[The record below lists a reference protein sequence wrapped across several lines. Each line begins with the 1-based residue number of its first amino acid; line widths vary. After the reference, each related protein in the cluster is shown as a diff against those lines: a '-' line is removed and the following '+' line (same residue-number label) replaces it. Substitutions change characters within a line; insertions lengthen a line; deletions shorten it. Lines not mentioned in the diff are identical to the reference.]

1 MRDTRAFLVWE
12 EALRFV
18 RERDLGGVAG
28 VFAPDGVV
36 ELPLPLP
43 GMPRPGNGREELR
56 SVLAPVWR
64 AQRDQRDRRG
74 QRDSAP
80 GFDAVVLHETHDP
93 EVVVIEFDVQGVEPS
108 GMPYRLSYVHVV
120 TVRDGRIATL
130 RDDVDR
136 GAVRRRMK
144 SASGDRNKALV
155 RRYLDMCG
163 TGDIGRIDQV
173 LAPDCIDH
181 TRPEVPGLVGIVA
194 GRSGLLAAIPDA
206 SVTIDTLV
214 ADGDLVAART
224 TLRRTR
230 GGVALVTSGMSF
242 FRVSDGKLVE
252 QWSCYPLAA

>member
-18 RERDLGGVAG
+18 RERDLHGVAG
-28 VFAPDGVV
+28 VFAPEGVV

-43 GMPRPGNGREELR
+43 GMPRPGSDREQLR

-64 AQRDQRDRRG
+64 AQRESQRR
-74 QRDSAP
+74 AP
-80 GFDAVVLHETHDP
+80 GFDAVVLDETHDP

-130 RDDVDR
+130 RDDVDP
-136 GAVRRRMK
+136 GAVRRRMS
-144 SASGDRNKALV
+144 SASGDGNKALV
-155 RRYLDMCG
+155 RRYFDMCG
-163 TGDIGRIDQV
+163 TGDTGRIDRV
-173 LAPDCIDH
+173 LAPDYLDH
-181 TRPEVPGLVGIVA
+181 TRPEVPGPAGVA
-194 GRSGLLAAIPDA
+194 AGSGLLAAIPGA

-242 FRVSDGKLVE
+242 FRVSDGKLAE
-252 QWSCYPLAA
+252 QWSCYPFAA